1 MKNSKLRRFLVLFA
15 LVIIIQNGT
24 IIVQN
29 TGNGAETGTEEGV
42 APCSDYPGQD
52 ARYD

>member
-29 TGNGAETGTEEGV
+29 TGNGTETGTEEGV
-42 APCSDYPGQD
+42 APCSDFPGHD
-52 ARYD
+52 ESYN